1 MGLRAA
7 RRSPSEPRLFAG
19 PVVLRRTRK
28 TVADLIGAVW
38 LVLEIARLVRA
49 RLERSS
55 PVSPSW
61 HLAVSRPRREHLTPD
76 GGN

>member
-1 MGLRAA
+1 MCLRAA
-7 RRSPSEPRLFAG
+7 RRSPREPRLFTG

-49 RLERSS
+49 RLERPS

-61 HLAVSRPRREHLTPD
+61 HVAASRPPQEHLTPH